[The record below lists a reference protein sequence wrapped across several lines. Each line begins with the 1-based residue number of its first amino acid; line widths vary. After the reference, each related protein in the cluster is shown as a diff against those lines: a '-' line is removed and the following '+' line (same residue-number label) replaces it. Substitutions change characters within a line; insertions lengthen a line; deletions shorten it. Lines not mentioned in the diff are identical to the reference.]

1 MSHLTQSRLLWRKL
15 SADAY
20 EANGTGHRYAVINV
34 GNPLR
39 PWLATGDG
47 PHRPRPE
54 HSLSAAMG
62 RCERWAQAYD
72 IYLNGDNDGAE

>member
-15 SADAY
+15 GADAY

-34 GNPLR
+34 GSPSA

-47 PHRPRPE
+47 PHQPRPE
-54 HSLSAAMG
+54 RSVSAAMG

-72 IYLNGDNDGAE
+72 RYIETD